1 MYIRLTRAADPPAG
15 VLRGTARKKSVV
27 QARSEMGGSQ
37 DLAPN
42 DAPRVSQPSELH
54 DLVVE
59 HSTAIYRVALSIVR
73 DPALAEDVTQD
84 TLLKAWQA
92 LPTFRGESSLKS
104 WILRIAHNNAISTLR
119 RRRDVLR
126 EPAEMPETMTAESV
140 ETRVQQRAAL
150 RDFEEALDR
159 LDDLSRSVVVM
170 REVEQ
175 MTYEEIAEALGVSL
189 PTVKTR
195 LLRARRTLAAALG
208 EWKP

>member
-1 MYIRLTRAADPPAG
+1 MYVRLTRATNPLMGMARTNSVAQTRSDLDGQQDP
-15 VLRGTARKKSVV
+15 
-27 QARSEMGGSQ
+27 
-37 DLAPN
+37 APN
-42 DAPRVSQPSELH
+42 GAPRASQPSELH

-126 EPAEMPETMTAESV
+126 EPAGMPEMTTNESV
-140 ETRVQQRAAL
+140 ETQVQQRAAL
-150 RDFEEALDR
+150 RDFKEALDR

-175 MTYEEIAEALGVSL
+175 MTYDEIAEALGVPL